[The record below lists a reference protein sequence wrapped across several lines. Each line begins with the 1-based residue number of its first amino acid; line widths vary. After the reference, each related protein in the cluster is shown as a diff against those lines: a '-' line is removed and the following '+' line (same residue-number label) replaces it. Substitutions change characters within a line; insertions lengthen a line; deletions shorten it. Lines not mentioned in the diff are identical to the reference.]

1 MQLEALT
8 ATPPMATVGRD
19 VLIDACLRA
28 VTQREL
34 AAVPTAAA
42 GDAAKAETDA
52 LKAFFTAIVT
62 KLTAIAA
69 AQDAVV

>member
-1 MQLEALT
+1 MRFEDLT
-8 ATPPMATVGRD
+8 ATPPVATIGRG
-19 VLIDACLRA
+19 VLMDACLNA

-34 AAVPTAAA
+34 APTPSAAA

-52 LKAFFTAIVT
+52 LKAFFAAIVT

-69 AQDAVV
+69 AQDAAT